1 MLDFQAHSVRHSI
14 KIIKNQPSEQKRE
27 KEATNRTEKRSAP
40 DVSLEEK
47 LARAV
52 FDEESDGRLHLLNN
66 FPFLLARRLLR

>member
-14 KIIKNQPSEQKRE
+14 KLIKNQPSEQKRE

-52 FDEESDGRLHLLNN
+52 FDEESDG
-66 FPFLLARRLLR
+66 